1 MFWSANLLHETGHQ
15 CRATLVHLSVS
26 CYDPSMWSLSVSS
39 DTSASPREQIKPGV
53 FCSAVCWNPA
63 FEEDDLFWSDSSFAP
78 RFSLWHP
85 FLSSLRF
92 YWSTQKSQWKQQMET
107 RRLLP
112 RSHQS
117 AAWHYPTLSSSYFF
131 FSSRPA
137 PPWSLPQLLSQQMWR
152 IQLGDEETPLLPCV
166 VFIGWLHVLC
176 VTFLSTHSLLPL
188 HRDSIPALTDVTMKK
203 CFWRFIQG
211 DWILFFIVDEGGIL
225 CFSVATEL
233 SITHFCA
240 DSICFFHHCHLFL
253 I

>member
-131 FSSRPA
+131 FFFPSCSSLKSSSA
-137 PPWSLPQLLSQQMWR
+137 PLSANVKNPTRRWGNSVVALCCFYWLAPCSLCDVSQHSQSSSS
-152 IQLGDEETPLLPCV
+152 TPRFNPSIDWCNNEKMFLK
-166 VFIGWLHVLC
+166 IHSGWLDTIFYC
-176 VTFLSTHSLLPL
+176 RWRGHSMFQCG
-188 HRDSIPALTDVTMKK
+188 HWA
-203 CFWRFIQG
+203 
-211 DWILFFIVDEGGIL
+211 
-225 CFSVATEL
+225 
-233 SITHFCA
+233 
-240 DSICFFHHCHLFL
+240 
-253 I
+253 